1 MSLKKTYPIF
11 ISRTFITLFILNDKE
26 TMKVNVNHP
35 SFISFLDNVSN
46 NILSNISIDNYFSL
60 SHEKKMGVLYMVFKL
75 MKKSI
80 SVRATLTDLEMRS
93 FVSVLWKKN
102 EELENYEFAAILNDI
117 ANNFDAVNDSIKP
130 IKRQIRTIKTD
141 KNKDE

>member
-1 MSLKKTYPIF
+1 
-11 ISRTFITLFILNDKE
+11 
-26 TMKVNVNHP
+26 MKVNVNHP
-35 SFISFLDNVSN
+35 SFILFLDNVST
-46 NILSNISIDNYFSL
+46 NILSNISTDNYFSL

-80 SVRATLTDLEMRS
+80 SVRTTLTDLEMRS

-130 IKRQIRTIKTD
+130 IRRQTRTIKTE
-141 KNKDE
+141 KGNDE

>member
-1 MSLKKTYPIF
+1 
-11 ISRTFITLFILNDKE
+11 
-26 TMKVNVNHP
+26 MKVNVNHP
-35 SFISFLDNVSN
+35 SFISFLDGVTSS
-46 NILSNISIDNYFSL
+46 ILSSISIENYFKL
-60 SHEKKMGVLYMVFKL
+60 SHDKKMGVLYAVFKL
-75 MKKSI
+75 MKKSFR
-80 SVRATLTDLEMRS
+80 VRATLTDSEMKV